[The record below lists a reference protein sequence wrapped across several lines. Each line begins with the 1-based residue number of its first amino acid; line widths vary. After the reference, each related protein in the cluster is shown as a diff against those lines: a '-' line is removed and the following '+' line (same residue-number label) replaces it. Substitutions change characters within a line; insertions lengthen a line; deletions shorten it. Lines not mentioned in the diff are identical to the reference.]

1 MSFIQKIQLGFEP
14 RPVNIRIHYVSYY
27 TIEYGIMI
35 ILILTL
41 IYIYQRNRH
50 THKNTL
56 LYTNPLHTFIN
67 FTLSQSFLVTYY
79 NILIISCLYF
89 AIYG

>member
-50 THKNTL
+50 TQKTHYYIQTHYIPLLTL
-56 LYTNPLHTFIN
+56 PFPKA
-67 FTLSQSFLVTYY
+67 FL
-79 NILIISCLYF
+79 
-89 AIYG
+89 